1 MRKSTLRQRN
11 FKCESSAIEQRRAM
25 QMLGA
30 DRLVGNWF
38 YFLQHRQAAGPSGQL
53 GDSRS
58 QPATQQQPPPKT
70 GENKH

>member
-1 MRKSTLRQRN
+1 MSKRLQMSTHRKQN
-11 FKCESSAIEQRRAM
+11 FECESSVNVASQRNAE

-38 YFLQHRQAAGPSGQL
+38 YFLRHRQAAGPSGQL

-58 QPATQQQPPPKT
+58 QPATQ
-70 GENKH
+70 